1 MGQCC
6 PEEDANKVF
15 DYRVDTMNSFKQNN
29 RTQIR
34 QTLTESVRRRV
45 MIKAVIKNPMILIQI
60 DADKY
65 FFEEGFEWN
74 YFCCVVRGKI
84 ELLIQNK
91 HIKTY
96 NEWECFGHMSLFC
109 SYNNN
114 IFGRAKCALRCIQK
128 ADVYVIDGETFQ
140 FIFLL

>member
-74 YFCCVVRGKI
+74 
-84 ELLIQNK
+84 
-91 HIKTY
+91 
-96 NEWECFGHMSLFC
+96 
-109 SYNNN
+109 
-114 IFGRAKCALRCIQK
+114 
-128 ADVYVIDGETFQ
+128 
-140 FIFLL
+140 

>member
-45 MIKAVIKNPMILIQI
+45 MIKAVIKNP
-60 DADKY
+60 A
-65 FFEEGFEWN
+65 
-74 YFCCVVRGKI
+74 
-84 ELLIQNK
+84 
-91 HIKTY
+91 KTY
-96 NEWECFGHMSLFC
+96 EKVLKIINATQLIRMQHPNFENSQNMDNFELSVSEQSF
-109 SYNNN
+109 SYG
-114 IFGRAKCALRCIQK
+114 IFVKRTIR
-128 ADVYVIDGETFQ
+128 
-140 FIFLL
+140 